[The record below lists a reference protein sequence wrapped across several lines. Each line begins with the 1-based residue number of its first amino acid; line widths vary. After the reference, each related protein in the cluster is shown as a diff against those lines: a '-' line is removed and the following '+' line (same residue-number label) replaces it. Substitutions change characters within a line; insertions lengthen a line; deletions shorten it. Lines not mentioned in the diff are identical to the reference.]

1 MERHEGPGRGRLG
14 ALAGIVGPVTF
25 MVLYVLAAVG
35 DPEYVFFES
44 YLSDLG
50 VGRMA
55 VLFNAAVIIAGSLT
69 VPFAILAIRPSL
81 DGGIAAEAA
90 VGMTVVSAAF
100 LFLVG
105 VFTEDWPV
113 AHRVVSYGFF
123 MSMLVGLL
131 CYSWSLH
138 FSNALGRPITQLTEV
153 VAATGL
159 VLVAFGFD
167 PRTET
172 VAVLMIVIWGL
183 MVAASLLHRG
193 TDADTY

>member
-1 MERHEGPGRGRLG
+1 MERHEGPGSRRLG

-25 MVLYVLAAVG
+25 MVLYGLAAVG

-69 VPFAILAIRPSL
+69 VPFALLAIRPSL
-81 DGGIAAEAA
+81 GGGIAAEAA
-90 VGMTVVSAAF
+90 VGMTVVSATF

-105 VFTEDWPV
+105 VFTEDWPG

-123 MSMLVGLL
+123 MSMLVALL

-153 VAATGL
+153 VTATGL
-159 VLVAFGFD
+159 VLVAFGFN

-172 VAVLMIVIWGL
+172 VAVLMIVVWGL
-183 MVAASLLHRG
+183 MVAASLLRRG